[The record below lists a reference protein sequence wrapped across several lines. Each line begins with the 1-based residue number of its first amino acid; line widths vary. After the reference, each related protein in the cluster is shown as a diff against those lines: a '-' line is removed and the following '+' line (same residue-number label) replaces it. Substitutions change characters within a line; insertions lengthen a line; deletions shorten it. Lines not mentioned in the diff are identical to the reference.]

1 MTMQF
6 EFVDGAG
13 HCQLHVTVEVDCD
26 RRELFAERVEMPGV
40 LEPAALDRFVGR
52 SSAKMGL

>member
-1 MTMQF
+1 MQF